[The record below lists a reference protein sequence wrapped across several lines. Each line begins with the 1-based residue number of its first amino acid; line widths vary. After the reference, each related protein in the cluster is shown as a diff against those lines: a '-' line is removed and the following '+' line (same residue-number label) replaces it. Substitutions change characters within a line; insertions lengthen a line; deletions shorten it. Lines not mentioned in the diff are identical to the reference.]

1 MNLTKARTWKACTD
15 CDEGI
20 ESGDYHLNLG
30 LSWGRSSR
38 GNICVDCIIKSAET
52 IKNNGGVIEA

>member
-1 MNLTKARTWKACTD
+1 MNLTKARACKTCQD

-38 GNICVDCIIKSAET
+38 GNICLDCIVKEVEQ
-52 IKNNGGVIEA
+52 IKNNGGVIEV